1 MFSRAAIVDALPC
14 HQRDDSPPGQLPLPI
29 FYNLLPHRDAL
40 ALASISFHPLAKYL
54 CMKHVFDKYH
64 QSYRKKYKNSYR
76 AIVKKLLPQQLSC
89 GLYHRA
95 SCSTW
100 YNLLKMKPVPK
111 TRPSWVKIYYQ
122 TAMLGV
128 NPSIHPSSLQIK
140 ISNLTP
146 LADTYTIQPT
156 IYILSILWGTHRR
169 TAFGGI

>member
-29 FYNLLPHRDAL
+29 FYNLLPHHDAL
-40 ALASISFHPLAKYL
+40 AVASISFHPLAKYL

-89 GLYHRA
+89 GVYHRA
-95 SCSTW
+95 PCSTW
-100 YNLLKMKPVPK
+100 HNLAKMKPVPK
-111 TRPSWVKIYYQ
+111 TRPSWVKIHHQ
-122 TAMLGV
+122 TALLGV
-128 NPSIHPSSLQIK
+128 NPSSPQIK
-140 ISNLTP
+140 ISHPTP
-146 LADTYTIQPT
+146 LADTYTLQPT
-156 IYILSILWGTHRR
+156 IYIVSILWGTHRR